1 MAEAVAV
8 NVMGVRSKPVAQKR
22 PFRLG
27 FWLFIVAA
35 ALIAAVATLAFDAY
49 SGMIGII
56 GHKDEIVQNA
66 AARIIKVP
74 PGGNVQ
80 AAIENATSG
89 DIVELQAGAVYSG
102 TVTLPKRPLTEFVT
116 IRSSSAVDLPA
127 DKRVSPAQRLL
138 MATITSGTLSRP
150 ALMTENGAHH
160 YRFVGIEF
168 GPTTKGNFN
177 IVQIGSAEET
187 SIEDI
192 PHHIEFDRVY
202 LRGHASVGQRRGIAA
217 NGKFIKITNSYFADF
232 KRDSEESQ
240 AIAVWGADGPI
251 EITNNYI
258 EAAAEGILFG
268 GAESKLGIIPGN
280 AVIRNN
286 WFNKPV
292 EWRDAKWVVKNHLEI
307 KSGRNIKIENNLMT
321 NNWAMAQEGTAVL
334 FRTGEDS
341 GKNAIVADIEFSNNI
356 VRGASSAVNIFG
368 GEGQGGHRLTIRNN
382 IFEDISAKKWGGR
395 GFFIKSTTWDGVV
408 VENNTVMND
417 GSITVSYGDPVKGFV
432 FRNNIV
438 SHNEYGFFGDGVGPG
453 RVAIAKYFLRPVI
466 TDNLLIGGNAAEYG
480 PANQYPGSV
489 AQIGF
494 SNAAAGDYRLRPD
507 SRYLKKG
514 QNVVQVGAELDPKT
528 VGGS

>member
-1 MAEAVAV
+1 MTEVAV
-8 NVMGVRSKPVAQKR
+8 KMMGVRSKPVVAKKS
-22 PFRLG
+22 FRLG
-27 FWLFIVAA
+27 PVLFIVAA

-49 SGMIGII
+49 SGLIGIV
-56 GHKDEIVQNA
+56 GHRDEIVQNA

-127 DKRVSPAQRLL
+127 DKRVSPSQRAS

-150 ALMTENGAHH
+150 AISTDNGAHH

-168 GPTTKGNFN
+168 GPTTKGEFN
-177 IVQIGSAEET
+177 IIQIGSGAETTVDE
-187 SIEDI
+187 I

-202 LRGHASVGQRRGIAA
+202 LHGHANVGQRCGIAA
-217 NGKFIKITNSYFADF
+217 NGKYIKITNSYFADF

-240 AIAVWGADGPI
+240 AIAVWAADGPI

-268 GAESKLGIIPGN
+268 GAESKLGIVPGN
-280 AVIRNN
+280 AVIRAN
-286 WFNKPV
+286 WFNKPL
-292 EWRDAKWVVKNHLEI
+292 EWRSAKWVVKNHLEI

-334 FRTGEDS
+334 FRTHEDS
-341 GKNAIVADIEFSNNI
+341 GKNTIVSDIEFSNNI
-356 VRGASSAVNIFG
+356 VRGTSSAINIYG
-368 GEGQGGHRLTIRNN
+368 IEGKGGHRLTIRNN
-382 IFEDISAKKWGGR
+382 VFEDVNSKKWGGR
-395 GFFIKSTTWDGVV
+395 GYFIKSTTWQNVV
-408 VENNTVMND
+408 VENNTVIND
-417 GSITVSYGDPVKGFV
+417 GSITVAWGDPINGFI

-438 SHNEYGFFGDGVGPG
+438 SHGEYGFSGDDVSPG
-453 RVAIAKYFLRPVI
+453 RVAIARYFPRAVI
-466 TDNLLIGGNAAEYG
+466 TDNLLVGANPADYG
-480 PANQYPGSV
+480 SANQYPGSV
-489 AQIGF
+489 SQIGF
-494 SNAAAGDYRLRPD
+494 LNAAAGDYRLRPD
-507 SRYLKKG
+507 SKYQKKG
-514 QNVVQVGAELDPKT
+514 QNGGQIGADLDPKT